1 MPNTY
6 FPHRTDDVDVW
17 ETDDKDR
24 NNQPQCKQEQDVGG
38 GVVRARFPVHRTAV
52 QQCFI
57 NTPSRI
63 LLIFTSISQHGFA
76 PAILWDYSCS
86 ALCLIQF
93 PAFEYIKAFFR
104 QHFLIII
111 DLLVLGLIN
120 VIKCPPNVI
129 ASYSIVA
136 KWTIV
141 SFFYK
146 RFIMLILLESNHSRL
161 FHYLSQNNIVMEISI
176 YHIDILIANTAL

>member
-1 MPNTY
+1 MANTY

-76 PAILWDYSCS
+76 PAILRGYSYS
-86 ALCLIQF
+86 ALFNSFSGHRIYQSIFSTTISYYYWFISSWPNKCHLMSPKRHSFLFNRYKMGQC
-93 PAFEYIKAFFR
+93 KFF
-104 QHFLIII
+104 L
-111 DLLVLGLIN
+111 
-120 VIKCPPNVI
+120 
-129 ASYSIVA
+129 
-136 KWTIV
+136 
-141 SFFYK
+141 
-146 RFIMLILLESNHSRL
+146 
-161 FHYLSQNNIVMEISI
+161 
-176 YHIDILIANTAL
+176 

>member
-1 MPNTY
+1 MANTY
-6 FPHRTDDVDVW
+6 FPHCTDDVDVW

-76 PAILWDYSCS
+76 PAILWGYSYS

-93 PAFEYIKAFFR
+93 PAYEHNKTFVR
-104 QHFLIII
+104 QHYLIII
-111 DLLVLGLIN
+111 DWLVHGVIN
-120 VIKCPPNVI
+120 VIKCPSNVI
-129 ASYSIVA
+129 ASYSIVT
-136 KWTIV
+136 KWAIV
-141 SFFYK
+141 RFF
-146 RFIMLILLESNHSRL
+146 IIILVLLESNHSRL
-161 FHYLSQNNIVMEISI
+161 FHCFTQNNRVMEIYI
-176 YHIDILIANTAL
+176 YHTDILIANTAH